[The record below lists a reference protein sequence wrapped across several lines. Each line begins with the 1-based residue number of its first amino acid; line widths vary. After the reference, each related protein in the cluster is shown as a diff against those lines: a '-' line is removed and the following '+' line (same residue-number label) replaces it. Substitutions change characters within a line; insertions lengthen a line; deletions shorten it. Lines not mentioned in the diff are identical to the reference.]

1 MNLHGFVGVE
11 RVDLRFGRIRVFD
24 RLGVGIDSSSV
35 GVEIL
40 LEGGEI
46 VGARRVHGAR
56 VHLNGAHRVRFF
68 FALGLGVRESR
79 FHRDPRFLDAERVV
93 RESVFLGFGDVAVD
107 AVRERENR
115 GDTDDADR
123 ARERGHDRAALFRH
137 KVVEAEHECRERPH
151 ARVARGL
158 RFARL
163 LEGRVEG
170 IGITYDVAVGKLDD
184 AGCVFVG
191 ELGVVSDHDDEAIAR
206 DLAKKVH
213 DLHGRGGVEG
223 TRGLVGEKNL
233 GVVDE
238 SACNSYSLHLPAGK
252 LARFLV
258 HMFAKAHFGER
269 IEGAFAALGSPDAR
283 ERESELN
290 VRKDTLVG
298 DEVVALENETDAVV
312 AVAIP
317 VAVPEVF
324 RRDTVDDEVAGIEVI
339 EAANHVEHR
348 GFAGSGLAEDR
359 DELVVTKRDAH
370 AGKRDLGKGARRV
383 GLGDVVQFE
392 HGSPWLLA
400 RRGSFPHPTAGH
412 V

>member
-1 MNLHGFVGVE
+1 M
-11 RVDLRFGRIRVFD
+11 DT
-24 RLGVGIDSSSV
+24 
-35 GVEIL
+35 
-40 LEGGEI
+40 
-46 VGARRVHGAR
+46 
-56 VHLNGAHRVRFF
+56 
-68 FALGLGVRESR
+68 
-79 FHRDPRFLDAERVV
+79 ERVV
-93 RESVFLGFGDVAVD
+93 RESVFLGCGDVAVD

-137 KVVEAEHECRERPH
+137 EVVEAEHECRERPH

-238 SACNSYSLHLPAGK
+238 GACNSDSLHLPAGK

-258 HMFAKAHFGER
+258 HVFAKAHFGEG
-269 IEGAFAALGSPDAR
+269 IEGAFAALGPPDAR

-317 VAVPEVF
+317 VAVLEVF
-324 RRDTVDDEVAGIEVI
+324 RRDTVDDEVAGIEMV

-370 AGKRDLGKGARRV
+370 AGKRDLGKGTRRV

-400 RRGSFPHPTAGH
+400 QRGSFPHPTAGH